1 MRRAD
6 SDELEIHELVA
17 SPEDLQR
24 FEGRFQWILFIL
36 THGKPDLAVG
46 DKTKLE
52 AFWTPLSE
60 VTDVEDGG
68 GIPTSWT
75 LERNYPNPFN
85 PSTTIPLELDRTTH
99 ARLEVYNLLGK
110 RMTTLNDGVLA
121 AGRHQFRLDA
131 ASWTSGTYLIRLTT
145 DSGVQSLPL
154 TLLK

>member
-1 MRRAD
+1 MVVEYRRAGHWKGITP
-6 SDELEIHELVA
+6 IHL
-17 SPEDLQR
+17 
-24 FEGRFQWILFIL
+24 
-36 THGKPDLAVG
+36 
-46 DKTKLE
+46 
-52 AFWTPLSE
+52 
-60 VTDVEDGG
+60 
-68 GIPTSWT
+68 
-75 LERNYPNPFN
+75 N